1 MKLNKDFVDGFDK
14 VLIDVPCS
22 GSGIISRKPEI
33 KYQIGIKELKELN
46 QKQWKI
52 LNNAKDYVKKG
63 GLLVYSTCSILKM
76 ENEYI
81 LKKFLEENKD
91 FTLEEYIKHMPTEK
105 INDGFFISYLRKD

>member
-1 MKLNKDFVDGFDK
+1 
-14 VLIDVPCS
+14 
-22 GSGIISRKPEI
+22 
-33 KYQIGIKELKELN
+33 
-46 QKQWKI
+46 
-52 LNNAKDYVKKG
+52 
-63 GLLVYSTCSILKM
+63 M